1 MCVVRTTWTYPRT
14 SKLMMDFVFISL
26 VVGCTFRSHHSAYF
40 VYLMRLS
47 LHILFI
53 NVFFHLHI
61 YFHFHIH
68 VLSVVAVA
76 VLIVMLSLSCR
87 WKWTQPAGTR
97 ALLHV
102 TGRLVF
108 ICWDRCGTSSL
119 KGVHI
124 RIEYIYIY
132 IISHTCF
139 VVHLD
144 NYTNAY
150 SIYLYLKKGS
160 AKLGFAELQMLRF
173 AWPLFGSTPVRIMEV
188 ALIWSPT
195 IVWCGLVPRH
205 CWDGWELCHVHWTLG
220 RSVWMSWVF
229 PGFYF
234 WSTIIFLDLY
244 FLYTYT
250 YTIVYRF
257 VIHDMFH
264 LLYEMMVATLN
275 ASNGTIAQTC

>member
-1 MCVVRTTWTYPRT
+1 MFFSSSYLFSFSYSCSFCCRGGGAHRHVVIVLQVEVDTTSWN
-14 SKLMMDFVFISL
+14 SCIAACDWQI
-26 VVGCTFRSHHSAYF
+26 G
-40 VYLMRLS
+40 
-47 LHILFI
+47 
-53 NVFFHLHI
+53 FHLLRQMQDI
-61 YFHFHIH
+61 KFE
-68 VLSVVAVA
+68 
-76 VLIVMLSLSCR
+76 
-87 WKWTQPAGTR
+87 
-97 ALLHV
+97 
-102 TGRLVF
+102 
-108 ICWDRCGTSSL
+108 RCAHTY
-119 KGVHI
+119 
-124 RIEYIYIY
+124 RIYIY
-132 IISHTCF
+132 TLYHTCF

-234 WSTIIFLDLY
+234 WSAIIFLDLY